1 MVKYITSDD
10 DMILILSFVVAIL
23 LTSQYIGDI
32 ALLIPFIIPIFI
44 MFSQIIIY
52 MFIMSNISL
61 KSYKIIFKKI
71 INRKMILLNSD
82 DIGSAITLGTE
93 ILPIILVNPNDFET
107 VEQMVGAI
115 NHEIGHIKNNH
126 VLKNSILI
134 SIITL
139 FIVSILLLLSIN
151 ILSIIV
157 SSIILYISRYIIGT
171 VRYYQE
177 LEAENYSKKINKEY
191 IKNMRKNY
199 QSRDDYVSDNIHP
212 EPVEFI
218 DLIDNK

>member
-10 DMILILSFVVAIL
+10 DMLLILSLVVAIL

-32 ALLIPFIIPIFI
+32 ALLIPFIIPIF

-52 MFIMSNISL
+52 LFMMSNISL

-71 INRKMILLNSD
+71 INRKIILLNSD

-93 ILPIILVNPNDFET
+93 ILPIILVNPNNFET
-107 VEQMVGAI
+107 SEQMVGAI

-126 VLKNSILI
+126 VLKNIILI

-157 SSIILYISRYIIGT
+157 SIIILYISRYIIGT

-177 LEAENYSKKINKEY
+177 LEAENYSKNMNKDY
-191 IKNMRKNY
+191 IKNMRKSY
-199 QSRDDYVSDNIHP
+199 QSRDDYESDNIHP
-212 EPVEFI
+212 EPSEFI
-218 DLIDNK
+218 DLIDE